1 MFDPH
6 LIEVMRSALE
16 EVMAKVPF
24 ELRTPAVKAHVAEL
38 ILKAAAEGETAYD
51 QFVSAATDQISAVLG
66 LLT

>member
-6 LIEVMRSALE
+6 LIEFMRSALE
-16 EVMAKVPF
+16 EVMAKVPS

-38 ILKAAAEGETAYD
+38 ILKAAAEGQTAYD
-51 QFVSAATDQISAVLG
+51 QFVNAATDQISVVLG